1 MKNKFLSIA
10 LICSLFFC
18 SCGQGNKDGKQH
30 MDITQTGSSDS
41 VKTSIIRD
49 SLEDLADKMRDE
61 AKQPDEK
68 SSVVVE
74 LDGWTAD
81 KNLNTIRRV
90 TLTNTSSRKVVGVK
104 LVYVLPMGK
113 SNENRDLGKFK
124 IRLTPS
130 NTVVLKIPAKRFGVS
145 DDIIEVDATTRMIFP
160 DDNVVA
166 SVIYFENG
174 DVETHDFRLGFQN
187 KE

>member
-1 MKNKFLSIA
+1 
-10 LICSLFFC
+10 
-18 SCGQGNKDGKQH
+18 

-113 SNENRDLGKFK
+113 SNENRDLGKF
-124 IRLTPS
+124 
-130 NTVVLKIPAKRFGVS
+130 
-145 DDIIEVDATTRMIFP
+145 
-160 DDNVVA
+160 
-166 SVIYFENG
+166 
-174 DVETHDFRLGFQN
+174 
-187 KE
+187 